1 MQDPLEYLYGLKSTD
16 IRLGL
21 GPFTRVIERL
31 GNPHTAYPTVLIGGT
46 NGKGSIAAMV
56 SSILIHAGLRVG
68 LYTSP
73 HLIDFRE
80 RVRING
86 ELIAP
91 SAVYQLMEEI
101 RQKMG
106 EEITYFEFL
115 TAVAFLHFFR
125 QKVDIAVLEVGMGG
139 RLDATNVVRPVVSVV
154 SNVSLD
160 HQEYLGN
167 RLDAIT
173 REKGGII
180 KKNGVCITTAKQK
193 RVTEILEGICQRKK
207 AILYRIGR
215 EIKVTHH
222 NNGTFTYKGVRNSY
236 PRLTCALRGRHQ
248 IENAAVAVGV
258 IELLAESG
266 IETDERSIC
275 EGLRKVEWEGRME
288 VLQRE
293 PVILVDGAHNPAGAS
308 ALSRT
313 LREDFSYERLI
324 LIFGVLSDKD
334 YRSMLKRLAPLADR
348 LLITRPDTSRG
359 MPAGNVASAAKRY
372 RNEVEIVENGRDAL
386 KRALAIA
393 QKNDLICVTGS
404 LYLVGE
410 IKKMLNP
417 LVCAGER

>member
-91 SAVYQLMEEI
+91 SAVYEMMEEI

-160 HQEYLGN
+160 HKEYLGN
-167 RLDAIT
+167 RLDAIA

-180 KKNGVCITTAKQK
+180 KKNGVCITAAKQK
-193 RVTEILEGICQRKK
+193 RVMEILEGICHRKK
-207 AILYRIGR
+207 AKLYRIGR
-215 EIKVTHH
+215 EIKVNHH
-222 NNGTFTYKGVRNSY
+222 DNGTFTYRGVRNNY
-236 PRLTCALRGRHQ
+236 RRLTCALRGRHQ

-258 IELLAESG
+258 IELLTGSG
-266 IETDERSIC
+266 IEIDEKSIC
-275 EGLRKVEWEGRME
+275 EGLREVRWEGRLE

-293 PVILVDGAHNPAGAS
+293 PVILVDGAHNPAGTS

-334 YRSMLKRLAPLADR
+334 YGSMLKRLAPLADR

-359 MPAGNVASAAKRY
+359 MPAVDVASAARRY
-372 RNEVEIVENGRDAL
+372 RNEVEIVENGHNAL

-410 IKKMLNP
+410 IKRMYSECIG
-417 LVCAGER
+417 VY